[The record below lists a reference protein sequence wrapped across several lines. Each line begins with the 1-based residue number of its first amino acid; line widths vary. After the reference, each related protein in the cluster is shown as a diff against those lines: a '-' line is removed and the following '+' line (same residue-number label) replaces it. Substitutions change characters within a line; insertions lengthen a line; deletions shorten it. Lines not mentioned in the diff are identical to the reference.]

1 MQRSLS
7 DIWRQVCEPCTS
19 GDYNYVPIVQHIS
32 AYKQG
37 DCVELKAQVTRN
49 NTRMYRSIA
58 CGNFLA
64 FVGAFNKLQQ
74 ELTKFIESNGVEMPP
89 KNEEYEKRELAMIKN
104 YLSKKRAEYAEENA
118 AKKQAL
124 EERVN
129 KTIGKVRPMVQ
140 YVLNRYKPV
149 VDQFAYANVYGRPV
163 EKIFY

>member
-7 DIWRQVCEPCTS
+7 DVWKQLAEHNSSTPSDFITISKNMSARRRGNCIQVKMQLTLN
-19 GDYNYVPIVQHIS
+19 NYRH
-32 AYKQG
+32 
-37 DCVELKAQVTRN
+37 T
-49 NTRMYRSIA
+49 RSIA

-64 FVGAFNKLQQ
+64 FVSAFNTLRQ
-74 ELTKFIESNGVEMPP
+74 EVDAMISAKIQEAPA
-89 KNEEYEKRELAMIKN
+89 KNIDYEKREIANIKK
-104 YLSKKRAEYAEENA
+104 YLDLKRAEYAEKEA
-118 AKKQAL
+118 AKRQAL
-124 EERVN
+124 EIHIS